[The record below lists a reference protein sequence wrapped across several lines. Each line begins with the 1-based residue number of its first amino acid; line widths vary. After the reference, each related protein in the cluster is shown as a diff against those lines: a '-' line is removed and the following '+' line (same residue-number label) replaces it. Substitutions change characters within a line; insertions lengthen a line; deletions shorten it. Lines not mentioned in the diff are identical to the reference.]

1 MSDPDRVGLL
11 HAIRANDLSPE
22 QERLWSSVAD
32 GPRGA
37 APWMVNDGVLAGPF
51 NAWLHVPEVG
61 AGLAHAGE
69 YLRFSS
75 SLSPDVREIII
86 MTVGAH
92 WRSEFEFWAHSG
104 IARDEGV
111 ADAVIDAIAVG
122 DRAAVLSHSTPVA
135 AAAYVTVCSLLDTG
149 HVSESALADLV
160 AVVGEA
166 TAVEAVTLAG
176 YYTCVSF
183 TLNAFAVPLPD
194 GVLPRFGEVL

>member
-1 MSDPDRVGLL
+1 MSDSDRVGRLG
-11 HAIRANDLSPE
+11 AIRADDLNPDQE
-22 QERLWSSVAD
+22 QLWLSVTD

-37 APWMVNDGVLAGPF
+37 APWMVDDGVLAGPF
-51 NAWLHVPEVG
+51 NAWLHIPEVG
-61 AGLAHAGE
+61 AGLARAGE
-69 YLRFSS
+69 HLRFSS

-104 IARDEGV
+104 IARNEGV
-111 ADAVIDAIAVG
+111 SDAVIEAIAAG
-122 DRAAVLSHSTPVA
+122 DRAAVLSHSSPAA
-135 AAAYVTVCSLLDTG
+135 AAAYAVVSSVLDTG
-149 HVSESALADLV
+149 HVSESAMADLV
-160 AVVGEA
+160 AVVGES

-194 GVLPRFGEVL
+194 GVAPFFGEAS

>member
-1 MSDPDRVGLL
+1 MSDPDRVGRLR
-11 HAIRANDLSPE
+11 AIRAADLSPE
-22 QERLWSSVAD
+22 QEQLWLSVTD

-37 APWMVNDGVLAGPF
+37 APWLVNDGVLAGPF
-51 NAWLHVPEVG
+51 NAWLHIPEVG
-61 AGLAHAGE
+61 AGLARAGE
-69 YLRFSS
+69 HLRFSS

-111 ADAVIDAIAVG
+111 TDAVIDAIAAG
-122 DRAAVLSHSTPVA
+122 DRTAVLSHSTPTA
-135 AAAYVTVCSLLDTG
+135 AAAYAVVCSLLDTG
-149 HVSESALADLV
+149 HVSESTMADLV
-160 AVVGEA
+160 AVVGESS
-166 TAVEAVTLAG
+166 AVEAVTLAG

-194 GVLPRFGEVL
+194 GVSPRFDEAP